1 MLHDMRSL
9 EGLKSALTRVEAI
22 LGNPGV
28 EVDERLTIQ
37 GETLPE
43 KLTWLQREVKLLEDE
58 VLAAKAELQAP
69 FEDEDRVRERA
80 ILKDPDRHDRVR
92 ADLAARTGEI
102 RRDAERLERDYNAL
116 FGPEGEAR

>member
-1 MLHDMRSL
+1 M
-9 EGLKSALTRVEAI
+9 KSALTRVEAI

-43 KLTWLQREVKLLEDE
+43 KLSWLQREVRMLEDE
-58 VLAAKAELQAP
+58 LLAAKAELQAL

-80 ILKDPDRHDRVR
+80 ILGNQAGYEKVR
-92 ADLAARTGEI
+92 ADLAARTSEV
-102 RRDAERLERDYNAL
+102 RRDAERLEQAFNAL
-116 FGPEGEAR
+116 FDGEGGPR